1 MHVAQEVGRIEQ
13 ADTGKHTEPQITL
26 KYEGVAITLLGTAHV
41 SSSSAEAVREMID
54 SGDYDAVALELCENR
69 YQALLDPDA
78 ITRMDLVQV
87 IRNGRGP
94 MVMASLALGAFQQRI
109 ADQLGVEVGGEM
121 RAAVEAAERGNLPL
135 MLVDRDIGT
144 TLKRIYRNI
153 PFWRRFKLL
162 TSLVSSVIA
171 RRSVSEEEIER
182 LKDGDV
188 LEATFNQFAE
198 QAQEIYHPLV
208 KERDRYMVARLM
220 RVVKEAGYRRVL
232 VVVGA
237 GHLKG
242 MRQCFNAQGEEYI
255 REPGAVQRALER
267 APPAGNLIKL
277 IPWLIVGIILIGF
290 AFGFSQSRELGWL
303 LVQQWVVINGTLAAL
318 GALIALAH
326 PVTIL
331 SAFVAAPLTSL
342 NPAISAGVVAAAVE
356 TLFRKPSVGDF
367 SRLRADTSRMSGW
380 WSNRVAHTF
389 VVFFLSGVGSV
400 IGTYVAGYKIFES
413 IAVV

>member
-1 MHVAQEVGRIEQ
+1 MHIAQEVGGVERVD
-13 ADTGKHTEPQITL
+13 AAKHKEPQITL
-26 KYEGVAITLLGTAHV
+26 EYDGVAVTILGTAHV
-41 SSSSAEAVREMID
+41 SSTSADAVREMIA

-78 ITRMDLVQV
+78 FTKMDLVQV

-121 RAAVEAAERGNLPL
+121 RAAIEAAEKHDIPL
-135 MLVDRDIGT
+135 TLVDRDIGT
-144 TLKRIYRNI
+144 TLKRIYRNV
-153 PFWRRFKLL
+153 PFWHRFKLL
-162 TSLVSSVIA
+162 TSLVTSVIA

-198 QAQEIYHPLV
+198 QSQEIYNPLV
-208 KERDRYMVARLM
+208 KERDQYMVARLM
-220 RVVKEAGYRRVL
+220 QSVKESGSKRVL

-237 GHLKG
+237 GHMKG
-242 MRQCFNAQGEEYI
+242 MRQCFNKQGGDYI
-255 REPGAVQRALER
+255 HDPASVQQALDQV
-267 APPAGNLIKL
+267 PPAGNMMTL
-277 IPWLIVGIILIGF
+277 IPWLIVGIILVGF
-290 AFGFSQSRELGWL
+290 AFGFSQSSELGWL

-318 GALIALAH
+318 GALLALAH

-331 SAFVAAPLTSL
+331 SAFIAAPLTSL
-342 NPAISAGVVAAAVE
+342 NPTISAGVVTAAVE
-356 TLFRKPSVGDF
+356 TAFRKPSVGDF
-367 SRLRADTSRMSGW
+367 SRLRADTSRLSGW

-389 VVFFLSGVGSV
+389 MVFFFSGLGSV
-400 IGTYVAGYKIFES
+400 IGTYIAGYKIFES
-413 IAVV
+413 IAVA